1 MAGKK
6 IGRPTKPMMQAVDAS
21 IAGDTKLL
29 NLLVKEHRLDAHDV
43 EARVQG
49 RKGRPYGSGK
59 KRTARAPSSVV
70 EMIDGRTSIVNLLR
84 LEAKVAALLASKDPQ
99 DVQQV
104 RAAMEN
110 VETLRTKLREAE
122 SLLGL

>member
-6 IGRPTKPMMQAVDAS
+6 IGRPTKPMMEAVDAS

-29 NLLVKEHRLDAHDV
+29 NQLVKEHHLDTQDV

-59 KRTARAPSSVV
+59 KRTSRASSSVLDMV
-70 EMIDGRTSIVNLLR
+70 DGRTSIANLLR
-84 LEAKVAALLASKDPQ
+84 LEAKVAALLASKPEA
-99 DVQQV
+99 DVEKV
-104 RAAMEN
+104 REAMAN
-110 VETLRTKLREAE
+110 VETLRTKLQEAE